1 MSTALDAGVPGSNR
15 FRGFFFF
22 IFLLGP
28 TGTGGV
34 ISAYCKFG
42 SFREVLF
49 SRNFSHAKFRENKII
64 AKWRNHCYLLALVT
78 NFDVANTYIVSK
90 GATSHMSFNAHIRVY
105 FRIYSSLCCYR
116 SFLYVPYTCQRDKK

>member
-1 MSTALDAGVPGSNR
+1 MSTALDAGIPGSNL
-15 FRGFFFF
+15 FRGGFFVVVFF

-28 TGTGGV
+28 KGTGGI

-64 AKWRNHCYLLALVT
+64 AKWRNHSVVYL
-78 NFDVANTYIVSK
+78 
-90 GATSHMSFNAHIRVY
+90 
-105 FRIYSSLCCYR
+105 
-116 SFLYVPYTCQRDKK
+116 P

>member
-1 MSTALDAGVPGSNR
+1 MSTALDAGVPGSNL
-15 FRGFFFF
+15 FRGFFSYFYKAQN
-22 IFLLGP
+22 
-28 TGTGGV
+28 

-78 NFDVANTYIVSK
+78 NFDVAN
-90 GATSHMSFNAHIRVY
+90 MSFNAYIRVFFSEFTVACVVTEVFY
-105 FRIYSSLCCYR
+105 MYLIH
-116 SFLYVPYTCQRDKK
+116 VKGIKIIKK

>member
-1 MSTALDAGVPGSNR
+1 MYQDRTYLEVV
-15 FRGFFFF
+15 FFSF

-28 TGTGGV
+28 KGTGGI

-64 AKWRNHCYLLALVT
+64 AKWRNHSVVYYLPMSGSRNFRQGGPGQSDKKKALTLFFLVL
-78 NFDVANTYIVSK
+78 
-90 GATSHMSFNAHIRVY
+90 
-105 FRIYSSLCCYR
+105 SLFYR
-116 SFLYVPYTCQRDKK
+116 SQEGVQHFPGGGGGPIAYSL

>member
-1 MSTALDAGVPGSNR
+1 MSTALDAGVPGSNL
-15 FRGFFFF
+15 FRGCFIFFV

-28 TGTGGV
+28 KGTGGI

-64 AKWRNHCYLLALVT
+64 TKWRNHSVVLLALVT
-78 NFDVANTYIVSK
+78 NFDVAN
-90 GATSHMSFNAHIRVY
+90 MSFNAHIRVY
-105 FRIYSSLCCYR
+105 FRIL
-116 SFLYVPYTCQRDKK
+116 Q

>member
-1 MSTALDAGVPGSNR
+1 MSTALDAGVPGSNLFSGR
-15 FRGFFFF
+15 CCFFF

-28 TGTGGV
+28 KGTGGI

-64 AKWRNHCYLLALVT
+64 AKWRNHYVVNLPLSQILTSQICLLNLIFACISEFTVACVVT
-78 NFDVANTYIVSK
+78 EVFI
-90 GATSHMSFNAHIRVY
+90 
-105 FRIYSSLCCYR
+105 
-116 SFLYVPYTCQRDKK
+116 YVPYTC